1 MAKLCSVLL
10 ISTIGGSLSLG
21 CALQASDGESPSKD
35 EAAVTVDQ
43 YRYQNERLVVSSVA
57 EGDGRRL
64 LDGPDNA
71 RLNELL
77 SVPSSGVVVDPNDDH
92 VFWIY
97 HDDVERLS
105 AVDAIKR
112 HLVLKPAVFPAS
124 VLANLTKKDAGST
137 LATRALGT
145 GCLGPQTALFE
156 NNNLGGAQLTVYG
169 ATSDLW
175 SLGFND
181 KASSLT
187 FVSGI
192 TSLYENVGFTG
203 HSITFVPNLSV
214 RLSTCPVSQPF
225 GQINALSAYVMSST
239 LYFFKTSWNDQAS
252 AAVFAE
258 TQF

>member
-1 MAKLCSVLL
+1 V
-10 ISTIGGSLSLG
+10 GGSFSLG
-21 CALQASDGESPSKD
+21 CAMQAGDGESPSND
-35 EAAVTVDQ
+35 TAAVTVDQ
-43 YRYQNERLVVSSVA
+43 YRYHDETLVVSSVP

-77 SVPSSGVVVDPNDDH
+77 SDPQSGVVVDPNTEH

-97 HDDVERLS
+97 HDDVERTS

-112 HLVLKPAVFPAS
+112 TLVLKPAVFPAS
-124 VLANLTKKDAGST
+124 VLAKLTTKDAGST
-137 LATRALGT
+137 LDTRALGT
-145 GCLGPQTALFE
+145 GCLTPQTALFE
-156 NNNLGGAQLTVYG
+156 NNNETGAQLTVRG

-187 FVSGI
+187 FVSGV
-192 TSLYENVGFTG
+192 TALYENVGFTG
-203 HSITFVPNLSV
+203 HSITFVPDLDV

-225 GQINALSAYVMSST
+225 GQINSLSSYVMSST
-239 LYFFKTSWNDQAS
+239 LWLFKTSWNDQAS
-252 AAVFAE
+252 AATFTE